1 MTVARSVADVL
12 DEHVVFEV
20 ECIDRMYCN
29 VYVPQLQH
37 AGGLLGF
44 VQRHLGFPVA
54 STAPLAKITDR
65 FALEVHRYADTQQ
78 IPWVDFAKGQR
89 KDDVMRD
96 RLATFT
102 HDEGVVFIGRAQ
114 EKTKLFRTEKRRDQ
128 QGKSYPW
135 IVPATGVMTSCFYC
149 VDADFGPFFVKFC
162 QSGHRG
168 HNSSRRSPES
178 PTVSQRIV
186 WGITA
191 TAAGYERE
199 PWDVH
204 AARPV
209 AKQCERMFGMGKLRA
224 VHWLFAQAST
234 GIKDLPRNGAWV
246 LSRAVESPT
255 SAAGSVSGS
264 ATDAARRISAAVAD
278 VLPGSPDSVEVRLK
292 RAEAAVARAKQA
304 EQEALDQARNADN
317 LAEVAKAVTEE
328 GRQRQREAARE
339 GKQEIDRR
347 AQEAR
352 RSLEHQVGQEREQAS
367 QEVTDRLEKLRAEV
381 EAHTLQ
387 ARQDADE
394 AAKRA
399 QEQIAQAHE
408 QMTAART
415 LAAEA
420 TRAAQDA
427 ADQAHQQARA
437 VAEQADLNAGS
448 ADRALADA
456 RGTEELLATETA
468 RAIQAEREY
477 EVPERLD
484 ERTKAELLDIAH
496 PLQISGVARMSKE
509 QLVRSIQRASRAKAR
524 TSTATR

>member
-1 MTVARSVADVL
+1 
-12 DEHVVFEV
+12 
-20 ECIDRMYCN
+20 
-29 VYVPQLQH
+29 
-37 AGGLLGF
+37 
-44 VQRHLGFPVA
+44 
-54 STAPLAKITDR
+54 
-65 FALEVHRYADTQQ
+65 
-78 IPWVDFAKGQR
+78 
-89 KDDVMRD
+89 
-96 RLATFT
+96 
-102 HDEGVVFIGRAQ
+102 
-114 EKTKLFRTEKRRDQ
+114 
-128 QGKSYPW
+128 
-135 IVPATGVMTSCFYC
+135 
-149 VDADFGPFFVKFC
+149 
-162 QSGHRG
+162 
-168 HNSSRRSPES
+168 
-178 PTVSQRIV
+178 
-186 WGITA
+186 
-191 TAAGYERE
+191 
-199 PWDVH
+199 
-204 AARPV
+204 
-209 AKQCERMFGMGKLRA
+209 MGKLRA
-224 VHWLFAQAST
+224 MHWLFAQTST
-234 GIKDLPRNGAWV
+234 GIKDVPRNGAWV
-246 LSRAVESPT
+246 LSRVVGSPA
-255 SAAGSVSGS
+255 SAGGSASGS

-278 VLPGSPDSVEVRLK
+278 VLPGSHDSVEVRLR

-304 EQEALDQARNADN
+304 EQEALAQARDADN

-328 GRQRQREAARE
+328 GRQQLREATRE

-420 TRAAQDA
+420 TRAAQEA
-427 ADQAHQQARA
+427 ADQAHRQARA

-456 RGTEELLATETA
+456 QGTEELLATETA

-496 PLQISGVARMSKE
+496 PLQISGAARMSKD
-509 QLVRSIQRASRAKAR
+509 QLVRSIQRASRAKTR

>member
-1 MTVARSVADVL
+1 
-12 DEHVVFEV
+12 
-20 ECIDRMYCN
+20 
-29 VYVPQLQH
+29 
-37 AGGLLGF
+37 
-44 VQRHLGFPVA
+44 
-54 STAPLAKITDR
+54 
-65 FALEVHRYADTQQ
+65 
-78 IPWVDFAKGQR
+78 
-89 KDDVMRD
+89 
-96 RLATFT
+96 
-102 HDEGVVFIGRAQ
+102 VFIGRAQ
-114 EKTKLFRTEKRRDQ
+114 EKVKLFRTEKRRDQ

-149 VDADFGPFFVKFC
+149 VDADFGPFCVEFC

-168 HNSSRRSPES
+168 HSSGRRSPES

-204 AARPV
+204 GARPV

-224 VHWLFAQAST
+224 MHWLFAQAST

-246 LSRAVESPT
+246 LSRVVESPT
-255 SAAGSVSGS
+255 STAGSVSGS

-278 VLPGSPDSVEVRLK
+278 VLPGSHDSVEVRLK

-304 EQEALDQARNADN
+304 EQEALAQARNADN

-420 TRAAQDA
+420 TRAAQEA